1 MKKLLLLSLLVLF
14 SCSKDSDVKNA
25 IDEYEPL
32 PQYTVSI
39 SAENGGTVSNAG
51 GTFTTGYNFSV
62 TATPNEG
69 YAFDSWSDGVLDA
82 TRSFRVYDNTNLSAS
97 FFAIDTDDDGV
108 ADINDLC
115 PNLNGSFEGVP
126 NVNYA
131 WENKTYYSSR
141 RNVNESG
148 CPLVSLHE
156 NGKTLIATEYASPGD
171 YVYINS
177 KPYLIV
183 DNDLLN
189 SLGEELSDHPA
200 FENTNY
206 KPLKVWFIITTFVDD
221 LSSFNFNASTFSKDL
236 GFVDSSARHNPDIRS
251 WDVSNVTNM
260 EGLFKDY
267 GPLLFADTR
276 FQNNGGFDIS
286 YWDVSNVTNMESLF
300 ENTRNQI
307 YAINLENWNTSS
319 VTNMKKMF
327 KEFRG
332 IFYNNDYDLGLSNWD
347 VSSVTDMSQMFN
359 QSYKLDQNLSNWDVS
374 SVTDMSQMFYRT
386 LYFTNGGVENGLSNW
401 DVSSVTDMSQMF
413 GANFYL
419 EDTQDLSSW
428 NVSNVTNCQ
437 GFVSPIINWGN
448 RIPNFTNCS
457 ID

>member
-1 MKKLLLLSLLVLF
+1 MEKLVLLSLLVLF

-115 PNLNGSFEGVP
+115 PNLNGFFEGVP
-126 NVNYA
+126 SVNYA
-131 WENKTYYSSR
+131 WENKTYSSSR

-171 YVYINS
+171 YVSINN

-189 SLGEELSDHPA
+189 SLGEELSDHPTW
-200 FENTNY
+200 ENTNY
-206 KPLKVWFIITTFVDD
+206 KPLKVWFIITTLVDD

-267 GPLLFADTR
+267 GELKFADTR
-276 FQNNGGFDIS
+276 LQSNGGFDIS

-300 ENTRNQI
+300 EKTQNLHDK
-307 YAINLENWNTSS
+307 INLENWNTSS
-319 VTNMKKMF
+319 VTNMKKIF
-327 KEFRG
+327 KEFKG
-332 IFYNNDYDLGLSNWD
+332 YYKDIGLSNWD
-347 VSSVTDMSQMFN
+347 VSNVEDMSQMFN
-359 QSYKLDQNLSNWDVS
+359 EASKLDQNLSNWDVS
-374 SVTDMSQMFYRT
+374 SVTDMSQMFYGT
-386 LYFTNGGVENGLSNW
+386 TFFTNGGVENGLSNW

-413 GANFYL
+413 GLNSHL
-419 EDTQDLSSW
+419 EDQDLSSW

-437 GFVSPIINWGN
+437 GFISSIIRWVN
-448 RIPNFTNCS
+448 RTPNFTNCS